1 MTHSP
6 APASEAAGSGWRR
19 FARTHWA
26 GDPVV
31 VADAPGIGVAAAE
44 AHALLVA
51 AAARPGQ
58 ACLTT
63 SDALLPAPGRLLP
76 GPGDPDTAA
85 YVRRMAGEP
94 ELAGDGW
101 LLTATDPLAHDF
113 GLWARVRDVLDGL
126 WRHVGRPALP
136 VTAELAVGDRHH
148 TPDRTGGR
156 ADTAG
161 LTWVLDGSLTVRVR
175 PEHTGTEFVLHARA
189 GDLVHWPAG
198 SHHLDQRTGP
208 CTTLRLSVPAR
219 RSAALP
225 YVSEVLG
232 ALLRDDAGPSPR
244 RRPLPRPEPA
254 APDGR
259 LAVPAPLRDCADL
272 LRRTLAGR
280 APERA
285 LLLRWAALRSA
296 AGLDPAPPPRPG
308 IALAPAHRLRRVTE
322 IVRVADGADGP
333 VWAANGHA
341 WPVPSAA
348 SERLLA
354 PLRAARSGITVA
366 ELARA
371 ARLRPASPELTG
383 PLDALYR
390 ARAVDVDPDPGAG
403 RP

>member
-6 APASEAAGSGWRR
+6 APASEAPGSGWRR
-19 FARTHWA
+19 FARAHWS

-31 VADAPGIGVAAAE
+31 VADAPGTGLTAAE

-51 AAARPGQ
+51 AAARPGRTR
-58 ACLTT
+58 LTT
-63 SDALLPAPGRLLP
+63 SNAVLPAPGPLLP
-76 GPGDPDTAA
+76 GPDDPDTAA
-85 YVRRMAGEP
+85 YVRRMAAAP

-148 TPDRTGGR
+148 APDRPGVR

-198 SHHLDQRTGP
+198 SHHLDQRSGP

-219 RSAALP
+219 RASALP

-232 ALLRDDAGPSPR
+232 ALMRDDAGPWPE
-244 RRPLPRPEPA
+244 RRPLPSPVPA

-259 LAVPAPLRDCADL
+259 IAVPAALRDCAEL
-272 LRRTLAGR
+272 LRGTLAGR

-296 AGLDPAPPPRPG
+296 AGLHPPPPPRPG
-308 IALAPAHRLRRVTE
+308 IAFSPAHRLRRVAE

-341 WPVPSAA
+341 WPVPA
-348 SERLLA
+348 SCDRLLTA
-354 PLRAARSGITVA
+354 LRGSGTTVA

-371 ARLRPASPELTG
+371 AGLRPASPKLTG

-390 ARAVDVDPDPGAG
+390 ARAVDVEPHPGAG